1 MASLLVLLIILGC
14 AAYQYFRGN
23 LIKAFVTI
31 VIVICAG
38 TAAFGYFEPLANV
51 FISQGENSS
60 YASIIP
66 WAQTLCFLLLF
77 AVVFAILHTASA
89 QLIRH
94 PIDLGFMP
102 ERIGRPTCGILLGL
116 FLSGVLL
123 VAFAMAPLSN
133 RYPYQ
138 RFDAA
143 KPNPENASGVLFN
156 VDDFVTGWFNMLSG
170 GSFSGNTSFAAVHPG
185 FISQLYLARHS
196 EDEKVNVVTTAQAI
210 EVPAKKAVWPAPDVL
225 NDANDPNIT
234 ISAQG
239 GNTLMIVRI
248 GLKKNATREVAGF
261 TLSQVRV
268 ICKPKEDAKDALK
281 GRGKN
286 IYPLGY
292 LVEAGQMK
300 KKGLKDTVA
309 FKRDESA
316 EKSKLVDFVF
326 EVPNDYIPVLI
337 EYKQN
342 NIASLPSP
350 VTAEQAMSDEI
361 AAAAAKE
368 AEKNSAEEKKG
379 TPAATD
385 ANHGEEKAA
394 TEK

>member
-1 MASLLVLLIILGC
+1 MASLFVLLIISGC

-38 TAAFGYFEPLANV
+38 TTAFGYFEPLANV

-66 WAQTLCFLLLF
+66 WAQMLCFVLLF
-77 AVVFAILHTASA
+77 VVVFAILQTASA

-116 FLSGVLL
+116 FLSGMLL
-123 VAFAMAPLSN
+123 VALALAPLSN

-143 KPNPENASGVLFN
+143 KPNPESASGVLFN

-170 GSFSGNTSFAAVHPG
+170 GTFSGNTSFAAVHPG

-196 EDEKVNVVTTAQAI
+196 EDEKVDVVTTAQAI
-210 EVPAKKAVWPAPDVL
+210 EVPARKAVWPAPDVL
-225 NDANDPNIT
+225 NDADDLNTT

-239 GNTLMIVRI
+239 GNTLMIVRM
-248 GLKKNATREVAGF
+248 GLKKNAIKESASF
-261 TLSQVRV
+261 TLSQIRV
-268 ICKPKEDAKDALK
+268 ICKPREDAKDALK
-281 GRGKN
+281 GRGRN

-292 LVEAGQMK
+292 LAAADQMK
-300 KKGLKDTVA
+300 KKGLKDTVT
-309 FKRDESA
+309 FKRDEFG
-316 EKSKLVDFVF
+316 EKSKLLDFVF

-350 VTAEQAMSDEI
+350 VTAEQAMSDE
-361 AAAAAKE
+361 AAAVPAKE
-368 AEKNSAEEKKG
+368 TTENLEKEEKS
-379 TPAATD
+379 T
-385 ANHGEEKAA
+385 EESNP
-394 TEK
+394 